1 MEEDIFASLCNMKW
15 DFEEFK
21 KNSKQNYTFVTYGA
35 DNPMFGLKGENH
47 PSHLWHK
54 KEATKEY
61 YEQKRK
67 SVLESWMNDDE
78 RRKQH
83 SKKMKERWQSGKITP
98 ETARKNGQHGL
109 KGKQIHN
116 TLDIEYKGVLYY
128 GWRELQ
134 DKTKVTKHLYKKY
147 YLNGINPEPRIGCN
161 GPNTNINMNKIEKEV
176 SV

>member
-1 MEEDIFASLCNMKW
+1 MKEMLESFNNMEW

-21 KNSKQNYTFVTYGA
+21 KNSKQNYTFVTYGV

-54 KEATKEY
+54 TKASEEY
-61 YEQKRK
+61 YKRK
-67 SVLESWMNDDE
+67 TKSVVESWMNDEE

-83 SKKMKERWQSGKITP
+83 SEKMKERWKSGKITP

-109 KGKQIHN
+109 KGKDIHN

-128 GWRELQ
+128 GWRELLEE
-134 DKTKVTKHLYKKY
+134 TKVTKHLYKKY
-147 YLNGINPEPRIGCN
+147 YLNGIDPEPRIGCN
-161 GPNTNINMNKIEKEV
+161 GPNININKIEKEV